1 MDVLKN
7 TVNGFMQKYCQRMY
21 AEILSMDV
29 CKNTVNGCIQVLETT
44 SETDPLLIA
53 HRVDDIADVDDWGK
67 ELDSLIISSDLLSDI
82 CMDQFHPSQTG
93 TKEKRS
99 LNYGVNNLFVF
110 VSSPDI
116 RK

>member
-1 MDVLKN
+1 
-7 TVNGFMQKYCQRMY
+7 
-21 AEILSMDV
+21 MDV
-29 CKNTVNGCIQVLETT
+29 CRNTVNGCIQVLETT

-53 HRVDDIADVDDWGK
+53 HRVVDIADVDDWGK
-67 ELDSLIISSDLLSDI
+67 ELDSWIVSSDLLPDI
-82 CMDQFHPSQTG
+82 CMDQIHPLQKG

>member
-44 SETDPLLIA
+44 SGTDTLLIT
-53 HRVDDIADVDDWGK
+53 HRVVK
-67 ELDSLIISSDLLSDI
+67 LL
-82 CMDQFHPSQTG
+82 MLMRQRT
-93 TKEKRS
+93 
-99 LNYGVNNLFVF
+99 
-110 VSSPDI
+110 
-116 RK
+116 